1 MSDRLLLEPFV
12 LHFATPRGLANVE
25 APLRHA
31 LEAQGFSGS
40 SGEVAVIT
48 HPYFGVFCGLEDRA
62 IRRGIRRA
70 VGTLPISRGSRV
82 RVATEYAL
90 GCDPKTVADI
100 AFAELM
106 VEGYSVE
113 GENSTWR
120 VGIWAALEALAV
132 QRAREWTN
140 APGDVLM
147 PERFAQTA
155 IDICSDPSMS
165 VDVYDRNALQEQGF
179 GAILAVGQ
187 GSIYEPRLV
196 DLRYEHP
203 AAKLS
208 VVLVGKGVTFD
219 SGGLSLKSPTA
230 MAPMRMD
237 KVGAAVVLAVMSV
250 LPGLGYPVNVRG
262 LLPLAEN
269 MVGPAAVRPG
279 DVVVGRSGL
288 PITIVDTDFEGRV
301 LMSDALSF
309 ASEEAPDIIV
319 DIAALTYQVVIAL
332 GADIGGL
339 FANNDDLARMIQGAG
354 DSAGEEFWR
363 LPLAE
368 TYRDQ
373 VLVDGGVKNHP
384 ESDVGRAIT
393 AALFLE
399 RFVPDGVAWAHL
411 DITGPA
417 WRGPASGTGATGFGV
432 RTLLGLVQEIS
443 SGTFR

>member
-1 MSDRLLLEPFV
+1 MSESTSVHSITIHLLDKESFNGLNESQRDLLLTQAFRAEVGDCAVLTHPTVEFYCGLGERPTRSGVRKAVEALPIREGADVRVELSLSATDCQQQLVEGAVADLFV
-12 LHFATPRGLANVE
+12 RGLRVVDSGLDA
-25 APLRHA
+25 RSHA
-31 LEAQGFSGS
+31 W
-40 SGEVAVIT
+40 AVS
-48 HPYFGVFCGLEDRA
+48 E
-62 IRRGIRRA
+62 
-70 VGTLPISRGSRV
+70 
-82 RVATEYAL
+82 
-90 GCDPKTVADI
+90 
-100 AFAELM
+100 
-106 VEGYSVE
+106 SV
-113 GENSTWR
+113 
-120 VGIWAALEALAV
+120 AV

-196 DLRYEHP
+196 DVRYEHP

-339 FANNDDLARMIQGAG
+339 FANNDDLARMIQSAG
-354 DSAGEEFWR
+354 DSAGEECWR

-384 ESDVGRAIT
+384 ESDVARAIT